1 MSDFF
6 VELDTLEIQDVTQ
19 EEMDEEADIRN
30 EELSSLP
37 NIAEIQTVTTTREFL
52 DQLDYELSIPE
63 LTSEQLWEK

>member
-1 MSDFF
+1 
-6 VELDTLEIQDVTQ
+6 
-19 EEMDEEADIRN
+19 MDEEADIRN